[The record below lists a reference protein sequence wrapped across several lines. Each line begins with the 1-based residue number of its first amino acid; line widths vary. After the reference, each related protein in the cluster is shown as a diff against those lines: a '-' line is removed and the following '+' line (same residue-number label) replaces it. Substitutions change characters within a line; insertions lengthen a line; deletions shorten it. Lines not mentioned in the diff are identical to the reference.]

1 MSKKK
6 TPASAPRP
14 TTPSKNITT
23 TKVSNRVKD
32 AKDTK
37 KFFMVLGIATLF
49 LIIFI
54 YFMMAG

>member
-14 TTPSKNITT
+14 ATPSKNIMTA
-23 TKVSNRVKD
+23 KVSNRVKD

-54 YFMMAG
+54 YFMMTG